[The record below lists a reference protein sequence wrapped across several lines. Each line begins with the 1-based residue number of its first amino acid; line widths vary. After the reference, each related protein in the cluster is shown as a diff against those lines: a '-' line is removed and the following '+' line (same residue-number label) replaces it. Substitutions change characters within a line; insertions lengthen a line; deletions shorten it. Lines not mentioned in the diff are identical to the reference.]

1 MNSRTMGGLDV
12 SKVCEMFVLV
22 EIEMFHSDHGL
33 EISGCF
39 SDFLQSILDEVGGGM
54 LVNGM

>member
-12 SKVCEMFVLV
+12 SKVCEL
-22 EIEMFHSDHGL
+22 FHCDHGL

-39 SDFLQSILDEVGGGM
+39 SDFLRSILDEVCGGTLVSGM
-54 LVNGM
+54 